1 MKYIIYIEHIT
12 TAEVEAANEQAAL
25 ELIERQLKQQNPTAL
40 YRLSVVEEAQIATEI
55 EEAIETTENQVES

>member
-12 TAEVEAANEQAAL
+12 TAEVEAVNEQAAL
-25 ELIERQLKQQNPTAL
+25 ELVERQLKQQNPTAL

-55 EEAIETTENQVES
+55 EETIETTEDQVES